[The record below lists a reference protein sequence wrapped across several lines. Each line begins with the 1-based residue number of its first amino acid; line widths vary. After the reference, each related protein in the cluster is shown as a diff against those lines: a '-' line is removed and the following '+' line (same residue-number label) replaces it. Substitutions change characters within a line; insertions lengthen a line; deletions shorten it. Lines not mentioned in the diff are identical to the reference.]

1 MNTRSMI
8 GFYEAL
14 EVIIYRW
21 CMKQITT
28 WSTYG
33 VKRGGILGKGI
44 RKYGY
49 YVFNRHSLPKSIFK
63 CMY

>member
-1 MNTRSMI
+1 MNTKSMI

-44 RKYGY
+44 RKYG
-49 YVFNRHSLPKSIFK
+49 
-63 CMY
+63 